1 MRRTCQHGCRRRSG
15 SRATTTRSAS
25 LASAGASTGCY
36 AACSPTPNSCW
47 RSPSIASRWQAA
59 RGASQTDLFALARSG
74 SDLISIAVEGKVAEA
89 FDTTVGEWLDRRAA
103 EQAKRGR
110 TRQPSAQARK
120 RLAYLCELLQLDEGD
135 IRDLRYQ
142 LLHRTAAAILEAQR
156 FAAHHALM
164 LVHSFSAEDAW
175 LDDYQAFAQRMGA
188 RDADADAIVVVG
200 ERGGIPLYLSWI
212 RGEERYARAWRLRP
226 ITCSPPRLSRSGCG
240 GVWRSIR
247 LSGTPSATIARLSP
261 RSRSESPANER
272 RRAGPSSWN
281 PGGTGGRWR
290 NSS

>member
-1 MRRTCQHGCRRRSG
+1 MVASALLAQLVEHLHGKEGVSG
-15 SRATTTRSAS
+15 SSPEEGFRLLVRDCVSPGACLTDTRSVH
-25 LASAGASTGCY
+25 GASIGLVFSVFGVPF
-36 AACSPTPNSCW
+36 ADAELVLAIPEHRVALPGG
-47 RSPSIASRWQAA
+47 SR
-59 RGASQTDLFALARSG
+59 ASQTDLFALARSG

-110 TRQPSAQARK
+110 PRQPSAQARK
-120 RLAYLCELLQLDEGD
+120 RLTFLCELLQLEEGD
-135 IRDLRYQ
+135 ILDLRYQ

-200 ERGGIPLYLSWI
+200 ERGGVPLYLSWI
-212 RGEERYARAWRLRP
+212 RGEERYARA
-226 ITCSPPRLSRSGCG
+226 
-240 GVWRSIR
+240 
-247 LSGTPSATIARLSP
+247 
-261 RSRSESPANER
+261 
-272 RRAGPSSWN
+272 
-281 PGGTGGRWR
+281 
-290 NSS
+290 